1 MSKDLVPEKAQRFR
15 NSVPAEWRKSIDTRI
30 YWMWHQRLGTIQQ
43 IREKTHDVLDLT
55 AAELVLEA
63 VYGDDL
69 NPLILLLQ
77 RLEGGSQRDDRL
89 QGQQT
94 LRL

>member
-1 MSKDLVPEKAQRFR
+1 MSKELVPAKAQRFR
-15 NSVPAEWRKSIDTRI
+15 NNVPTEWRKSIDTRI

-43 IREKTHDVLDLT
+43 IREKTTDVLDLT

-77 RLEGGSQRDDRL
+77 RLEGGTQRDDRL
-89 QGQQT
+89 QEQT